1 MEHRRYITRRRARF
15 QSMSGPV
22 NLPWGTEAENR
33 DGFLWR
39 GDNQLCAASAQNTK
53 EFFVQDDDGQGQERG
68 QLVNAILD
76 RLGPREV
83 RKGASGPRWEKIWT
97 DPQCR
102 RYKRPEDEEY
112 WLWNEDFY
120 NAPIKALRHIA
131 GLVGVKDIGKI
142 SERAGA

>member
-39 GDNQLCAASAQNTK
+39 GDKQLCAASAQNTK

-68 QLVNAILD
+68 QLINANGRAVHAIANIGRVYDD
-76 RLGPREV
+76 RL
-83 RKGASGPRWEKIWT
+83 KKH
-97 DPQCR
+97 
-102 RYKRPEDEEY
+102 
-112 WLWNEDFY
+112 DF
-120 NAPIKALRHIA
+120 L
-131 GLVGVKDIGKI
+131 
-142 SERAGA
+142 